1 MNLRWHHKIRNLTQQ
16 KIYHKIYT
24 KKKTSATKHFL
35 IFIETCQKLF
45 YHDRFLPLSKC
56 LNSKYL
62 RWNVSKYFNG
72 LIFPRPQD
80 LENITITLKS
90 SVTCFTPPISV
101 IGSFNV
107 AFITLDSR
115 KAPYSGPF
123 SEGTA
128 PWSQGCYKHRDHRDT
143 FKAKYDLNIP
153 KYW

>member
-1 MNLRWHHKIRNLTQQ
+1 MNLRWHHKIRNFTQQ

-35 IFIETCQKLF
+35 IFIVTCQKLF

-62 RWNVSKYFNG
+62 RWNISKYFNG

-115 KAPYSGPF
+115 KAPYSGLFCEEISALESRGVKKNHHFIKF
-123 SEGTA
+123 SSRLL
-128 PWSQGCYKHRDHRDT
+128 PWDS
-143 FKAKYDLNIP
+143 
-153 KYW
+153 